1 MTISQKHKHI
11 CNSDD
16 YIFKKMKIGIRT
28 YKQAKKR
35 KPSKNKRCSKPKTN
49 VQIEKNYMLKE
60 KYYLVIE

>member
-1 MTISQKHKHI
+1 MSLSQKHKHI
-11 CNSDD
+11 CNSDE

-35 KPSKNKRCSKPKTN
+35 KPSKNKRCSKPKTK
-49 VQIEKNYMLKE
+49 VQVEKSFTIEE